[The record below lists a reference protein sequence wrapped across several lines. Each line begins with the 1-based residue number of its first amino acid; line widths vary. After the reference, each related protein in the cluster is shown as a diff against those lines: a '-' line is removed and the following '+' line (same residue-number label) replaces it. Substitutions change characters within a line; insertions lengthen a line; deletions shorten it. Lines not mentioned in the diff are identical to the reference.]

1 MVLRRFAAIGLAL
14 LVLVAGVGCDQGP
27 GTAATSAMR
36 AGAAGD
42 AETLRKYLPKD
53 VLEQTKQLPGD
64 MVARLATMMKSS
76 ADRRGGLKSLTIV
89 SEKVEGDRATVQVK
103 TVWGDGQ
110 EETEDI
116 GLIRSDGRW
125 VLDLMPGRI

>member
-1 MVLRRFAAIGLAL
+1 MVRRCFAAIGLAL

-42 AETLRKYLPKD
+42 AETLRKYLPRD
-53 VLEQTKQLPGD
+53 VLEQARQLPGD
-64 MVARLATMMKSS
+64 MVARLATMMKSG

-89 SEKVEGDRATVQVK
+89 SEKVEGDRATVHVK
-103 TVWGDGQ
+103 AVWGDGR
-110 EETEDI
+110 EETDEI